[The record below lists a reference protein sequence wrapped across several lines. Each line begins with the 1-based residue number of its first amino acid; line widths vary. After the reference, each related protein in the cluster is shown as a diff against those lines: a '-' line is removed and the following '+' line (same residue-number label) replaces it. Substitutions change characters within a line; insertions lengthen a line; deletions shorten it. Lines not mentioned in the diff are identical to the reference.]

1 MSLPEMTQQKLDE
14 IKRLRMVPKADE
26 PPPNP
31 PLPPDLV
38 TGVGGLYLYECK
50 RFREE
55 GVLSDDIIYQILV

>member
-1 MSLPEMTQQKLDE
+1 
-14 IKRLRMVPKADE
+14 MVPKADE

-55 GVLSDDIIYQILV
+55 GVLSDDIIYQLLV